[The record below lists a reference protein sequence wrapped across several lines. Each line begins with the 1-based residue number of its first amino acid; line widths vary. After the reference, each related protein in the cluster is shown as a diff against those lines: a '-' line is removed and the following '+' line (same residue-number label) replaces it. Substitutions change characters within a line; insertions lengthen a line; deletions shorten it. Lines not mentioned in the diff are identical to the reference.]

1 LRPSPNAFLT
11 LTLALFIKFFGGAFL
26 TRTSATVAARATGQP
41 ALEVGGKM
49 RAAQAVLAAGC
60 VLFGLVPLL
69 PVSLIGRALD
79 GSRHGLGVL
88 LADASPVVGHGW
100 SGLSAGDSQSLYAP
114 LVVAAVMVL
123 MFVLARR
130 LARFG
135 RAQRRVAAP
144 WLCGY
149 ACEADMHRY
158 RPSGFYG
165 ELTRLLDR
173 LGIARRQV
181 EPAPVAVVTEKKEPC
196 AWSLETN

>member
-1 LRPSPNAFLT
+1 
-11 LTLALFIKFFGGAFL
+11 
-26 TRTSATVAARATGQP
+26 
-41 ALEVGGKM
+41 M

-60 VLFGLVPLL
+60 VLFGLLPLL

-88 LADASPVVGHGW
+88 LADASPVTSHGW

-114 LVVAAVMVL
+114 LAVAAVVVL
-123 MFVLARR
+123 MFALARR
-130 LARFG
+130 LARLG
-135 RAQRRVAAP
+135 RAQRRAAVP

-149 ACEADMHRY
+149 TSEADVHRY

-173 LGIARRQV
+173 LGIARRQT
-181 EPAPVAVVTEKKEPC
+181 EPVRVAAVTEKKEPC